1 MTKLIVEDSW
11 TFIDGYCPTK
21 AIDEVTSY
29 RVHGRWFAK
38 SHKQGHWDG
47 IKRFRVK
54 DRRKQCYKFPT
65 GLLHRVVTKFD
76 SINLGYELEDH
87 RELETPE
94 SCYELEDGIRL
105 DHGIYDYQ
113 APLLDAA
120 LMHGRGIVKAATG
133 AGKTEVGAAIIKA
146 YNRPTLWLT
155 HLRVLL
161 YQTRERLEKRLGVKV
176 GIVGDG
182 KWEPGE
188 VTVAM
193 VPTLTR
199 KRSKKEDF
207 DKFTIHRKRVEKLLK
222 EAEVLIADE
231 VHHLTSASWVSIF
244 ERSAAAYRI
253 GLTATPCFDGPGI
266 ALEAWTG
273 PIVAE
278 INAGELIER
287 GVLVRPD
294 IWFVRPGCERIEKHL
309 TYPSVYSQ
317 GIVHNKRR
325 NELIVHV
332 ARIFQ
337 AERKPAI
344 TLVRRINHGKLL
356 TTQMEARGMRAAFLE
371 GAVKHQDRVRLL
383 AGLWEGSVDH
393 LVAQSTLLG
402 EGVDMPQLRAVINAT
417 GTKAGGSP
425 DSDNPGEIGRGTIQ
439 FLGRLLRKAPGK
451 ETAEYVDFADD
462 HHKFLKDAAKERV
475 SALES
480 EGYAPFI
487 RYWADRSSAV
497 AVE

>member
-1 MTKLIVEDSW
+1 MTKLVVDDTW
-11 TFIDGYCPTK
+11 TYIEGYCPTK

-29 RVHGRWFAK
+29 RVHGRWFA
-38 SHKQGHWDG
+38 SSFRNAHWDG

-54 DRRKQCYKFPT
+54 DRRRECYKFPT
-65 GLLHRVVTKFD
+65 GLLPRVVAQFEK
-76 SINLGYELEDH
+76 IHLGYELEDH

-94 SCYELEDGIRL
+94 SCYQLEGGIRL
-105 DHGIYDYQ
+105 DDGIYDYQ

-133 AGKTEVGAAIIKA
+133 AGKTEVGAAIIKC
-146 YNRPTLWLT
+146 YDKPTLWLT

-161 YQTRERLEKRLGVKV
+161 YQTRERLERRLGVKV

-182 KWEPGE
+182 KWEPE
-188 VTVAM
+188 TITVAM

-199 KRSKKEDF
+199 KRSKKEEF
-207 DKFTIHRKRVEKLLK
+207 DKFTIHRKRVAKLI
-222 EAEVLIADE
+222 AETELLIADE
-231 VHHLTSASWVSIF
+231 VHHLTSARWVSVF
-244 ERSAAAYRI
+244 ERSTAPYRI
-253 GLTATPCFDGPGI
+253 GLTATPCFDGPGL

-273 PIVAE
+273 PVVAE

-294 IWFVRPGCERIEKHL
+294 IWFVRPGCERVEKHL
-309 TYPSVYSQ
+309 TYPAVYSQ

-325 NELIVHV
+325 NDLIVHV

-337 AERKPAI
+337 AEAKPAI

-356 TTQMEARGMRAAFLE
+356 VDQMENRGMKAFFLE
-371 GAVKHQDRVRLL
+371 GRVKHQDRVRLL
-383 AGLWEGSVDH
+383 EGLWDGSVDH

-402 EGVDMPQLRAVINAT
+402 EGVDMPQLRAVINAC
-417 GTKAGGSP
+417 GTRAGGSP

-439 FLGRLLRKAPGK
+439 FLGRGLRRAPGK
-451 ETAEYVDFADD
+451 TSFEFVDLADD
-462 HHKFLKDAAKERV
+462 HHKFLKAAARERV
-475 SALES
+475 AALES

-487 RYWADRSSAV
+487 RYWADRPAGVV
-497 AVE
+497 A